1 MANIETRTVQ
11 SAGINGKSMISGNS
25 FIIKE
30 YQRGYRWESQQ
41 VENLLQDLQEF
52 NHYNHTVKYCMQPLV
67 VKRVEL
73 SDNSHARELSQIIGS
88 TSTAD
93 SPDVMWELI
102 DGQQR
107 LTTTLLI
114 LDSCNQTC
122 NQTFREPP
130 KLPYRIFYSLMRD
143 IDAYYINNAK
153 KTIDDWFESFGDSVY
168 DIKNEIRS
176 KINSDVEFIWYEVD
190 ARANSVDIF
199 TKLNIGK
206 IPLTNAELFK
216 AQLLNPDNAPSET
229 QQKLSF
235 QIKLTQ
241 IAFEWD
247 KIEQSLRDDDFWS
260 FISNTSQDGETRIDY
275 LLRLY
280 AIQLK
285 ESKEISDKISENDKL
300 FPFVAI
306 NAYLKSDPN
315 LTSLTIW
322 EGVVAI
328 HDKLKSW
335 YSGQKSNLLY
345 HYIGFLIA
353 VDKSNIK
360 VITNLIKSTEGK
372 RKSEVVAFVL
382 ACVRKEMANVKLDEL
397 SYQKDGTKI
406 RKVLLLFNLLT
417 LINSKTDA
425 RFSFK
430 QYKDPK
436 IHWDIEH
443 IHARAT
449 DEEIR
454 AIKVPDKRIEFL
466 RTLSKQFKDI
476 GDSETVREIE
486 KFIADKVAPNIIS
499 EDMFLEF
506 CCRITDR
513 YGDFDENGIGNLT
526 LLDAET
532 NRSYHNALY
541 PVKRMKIIERDKGD
555 VFVPVCTK
563 NVFLKMYS
571 TNFSNMMSWTK
582 DDANDYFNEMK
593 KVLVEEAQICQ

>member
-1 MANIETRTVQ
+1 MAKIETRTVQ
-11 SAGINGKSMISGNS
+11 NTGINSQSTISGNS

-30 YQRGYRWESQQ
+30 YQRGYRWEPQQ
-41 VENLLQDLQEF
+41 VEDLLQDLKEF
-52 NHYNHTVKYCMQPLV
+52 EHKGHTVKYCMQPLV
-67 VKRVEL
+67 VKRVKF
-73 SDNSHARELSQIIGS
+73 SDNSQARELLLLELRDS
-88 TSTAD
+88 TVKNEN
-93 SPDVMWELI
+93 PDIMWEVI

-114 LDSCNQTC
+114 LDFCNQAC
-122 NQTFREPP
+122 GEQSQ
-130 KLPYRIFYSLMRD
+130 KLPYRIFYSLERN
-143 IDAYYINNAK
+143 IDKYYIKESK
-153 KTIDDWFESFGDSVY
+153 KTIENWFNNFDDQTKKE
-168 DIKNEIRS
+168 IKE
-176 KINSDVEFIWYEVD
+176 KINTDIEFVWYEVD
-190 ARANSVDIF
+190 ADANSVDIF

-216 AQLLNPDNAPSET
+216 AQLLNPDNTHEEG

-260 FISNTSQDGETRIDY
+260 FISNTNLDYETRIDY

-285 ESKEISDKISENDKL
+285 KSENIPENISENDRL
-300 FPFVAI
+300 FPFLAI
-306 NAYLKSDPN
+306 NAYLKSHHYITN
-315 LTSLTIW
+315 SMIW
-322 EGVVAI
+322 ESIVAI

-335 YSGQKSNLLY
+335 YSGNNNNLLY

-353 VDKSNIK
+353 VNKSDIN
-360 VITNLIKSTEGK
+360 VIADLIKDTEGK
-372 RKSEVVAFVL
+372 RKSEVKDVVIK
-382 ACVRKEMANVKLDEL
+382 CVRKQMNNVKLDEL
-397 SYQKDGTKI
+397 SYHKDGEKI
-406 RKVLLLFNLLT
+406 RKGLLLFNLQT
-417 LINSKTDA
+417 LINSKTDSK
-425 RFSFK
+425 FSFK
-430 QYKDPK
+430 QYKNLK
-436 IHWDIEH
+436 WDIEH

-454 AIKVPDKRIEFL
+454 AIKIPDKRIEFL
-466 RTLSKQFKDI
+466 RTLSNQFEVI
-476 GDSETVREIE
+476 GDSETIQEIDN
-486 KFIADKVAPNIIS
+486 FITDKVVPNIIN

-526 LLDAET
+526 LLDAKT
-532 NRSYHNALY
+532 NRSYHNSLY
-541 PVKRMKIIERDKGD
+541 PVKRMEIIERDKGD

-582 DDANDYFNEMK
+582 DDADDYLKEMK
-593 KVLVEEAQICQ
+593 KVLVEEAQLCQ

>member
-114 LDSCNQTC
+114 LDSCNQT
-122 NQTFREPP
+122 FREPP

-168 DIKNEIRS
+168 DIKNEIRG

-235 QIKLTQ
+235 QINLTQ

-476 GDSETVREIE
+476 GDGETVREIE

>member
-114 LDSCNQTC
+114 LDSCNQT
-122 NQTFREPP
+122 FRKPP

-235 QIKLTQ
+235 QINLTQ

>member
-1 MANIETRTVQ
+1 MAKIETRTVQ
-11 SAGINGKSMISGNS
+11 NNGINSQPTISGNS

-41 VENLLQDLQEF
+41 IEDLLQDLKEF
-52 NHYNHTVKYCMQPLV
+52 EHKGHTVKYCMQPLV
-67 VKRVEL
+67 VKRVKFLENSNACEL
-73 SDNSHARELSQIIGS
+73 R
-88 TSTAD
+88 TSICENEK
-93 SPDVMWELI
+93 PDILWEVI

-114 LDSCNQTC
+114 LKVCGEQLS
-122 NQTFREPP
+122 
-130 KLPYRIFYSLMRD
+130 KLPYRIFYSIERNVD
-143 IDAYYINNAK
+143 KYYIENAT
-153 KTIDDWFESFGDSVY
+153 KTIKNWFNNFDDQT
-168 DIKNEIRS
+168 KKEILE
-176 KINSDVEFIWYEVD
+176 KINTDIEFIWYEVD
-190 ARANSVDIF
+190 ATANSVDIF

-206 IPLTNAELFK
+206 VPLTNAELFK
-216 AQLLNPDNAPSET
+216 AQLLNPDDAPEED

-260 FISNTSQDGETRIDY
+260 FISNTNLDYETRIDY

-285 ESKEISDKISENDKL
+285 KFGNIPTNISENDRL
-300 FPFVAI
+300 FPFIAI
-306 NAYLKSDPN
+306 NSYLKSHLDMTN
-315 LTSLTIW
+315 SMIW
-322 EGVVAI
+322 ESIVAI

-335 YSGQKSNLLY
+335 YSGDNNNLFY

-353 VDKSNIK
+353 VNKSDIN
-360 VITNLIKSTEGK
+360 VIADLIKDTEGK
-372 RKSEVVAFVL
+372 RKSEVKDVVIKCVL
-382 ACVRKEMANVKLDEL
+382 KQMNNVKLDEL
-397 SYQKDGTKI
+397 SYHKDGEKI
-406 RKVLLLFNLLT
+406 RKALLLFNLQT
-417 LINSKTDA
+417 LINSKTDSK
-425 RFSFK
+425 FSFK
-430 QYKDPK
+430 QYKNNK
-436 IHWDIEH
+436 WDIEH

-466 RTLSKQFKDI
+466 RTLSKQFEVI
-476 GDSETVREIE
+476 GDSETIQEIE
-486 KFIADKVAPNIIS
+486 NFITDKVEPDTIN
-499 EDMFLEF
+499 EDVFLEF
-506 CCRITDR
+506 CCKITDR

-526 LLDAET
+526 LLDAKT

-582 DDANDYFNEMK
+582 DDADDYLKEMK
-593 KVLVEEAQICQ
+593 KVIDGVAKLCQ

>member
-11 SAGINGKSMISGNS
+11 SAGINCQSMISGNS

-114 LDSCNQTC
+114 LDSCNQT
-122 NQTFREPP
+122 FREPP

-153 KTIDDWFESFGDSVY
+153 KTIDDWFDSFGDSVY
-168 DIKNEIRS
+168 DIKNEIRG

-190 ARANSVDIF
+190 AMANSVDIF

-216 AQLLNPDNAPSET
+216 AQLLNPDNAPSEI

-235 QIKLTQ
+235 QINLTQ

-306 NAYLKSDPN
+306 NTYLKSDPN

-322 EGVVAI
+322 ESVVAI

>member
-114 LDSCNQTC
+114 LDSCNQT
-122 NQTFREPP
+122 FRKPP

-168 DIKNEIRS
+168 DIKNEIRG

-235 QIKLTQ
+235 QINLTQ

-476 GDSETVREIE
+476 GDSETVRKIE

-593 KVLVEEAQICQ
+593 KVLVEEAHICQ

>member
-1 MANIETRTVQ
+1 MANIETRTIQNV
-11 SAGINGKSMISGNS
+11 GINSQPMISGNS

-41 VENLLQDLQEF
+41 VESLLEDLQEF
-52 NHYNHTVKYCMQPLV
+52 DHNQHKVKYCMQPLV
-67 VKRVEL
+67 VKRVDPSE
-73 SDNSHARELSQIIGS
+73 NPHARELSQIIGS
-88 TSTAD
+88 THTEEEPDTA
-93 SPDVMWELI
+93 WELI

-107 LTTTLLI
+107 LTTTLLV
-114 LDSCNQTC
+114 LDSCNQAL
-122 NQTFREPP
+122 REPK
-130 KLPYRIFYSLMRD
+130 KLPYRIFYSLIRD

-153 KTIDDWFESFGDSVY
+153 KTIDEWFNSFGDSADDV
-168 DIKNEIRS
+168 KNEIRG
-176 KINSDVEFIWYEVD
+176 KINSDIEFIWYEVD
-190 ARANSVDIF
+190 AKANSVDIF

-216 AQLLNPDNAPSET
+216 AQLLNPDNAPTET

-235 QIKLTQ
+235 QINLTQ

-247 KIEQSLRDDDFWS
+247 KIEQSLRDNDFWS
-260 FISNTSQDGETRIDY
+260 FISNNNQDGETRIDY

-285 ESKEISDKISENDKL
+285 KCGDLSANISEHDNL

-306 NAYLKSDPN
+306 NAYLKNHPDS
-315 LTSLTIW
+315 TSSTIW
-322 EGVVAI
+322 ESIVAI

-335 YSGQKSNLLY
+335 YSGRENSLLY

-353 VDKSNIK
+353 VDKSNIN

-372 RKSEVVAFVL
+372 RKSEVDAFVL
-382 ACVRKEMANVKLDEL
+382 ECVRKEMTNVKLDEL
-397 SYQKDGTKI
+397 SYQKDGAKI
-406 RKVLLLFNLLT
+406 RKALLLFNLQT
-417 LINSKTDA
+417 LIISKTDA

-454 AIKVPDKRIEFL
+454 AIKIPDKRIEFL
-466 RTLSKQFKDI
+466 RTLSKQFEVI
-476 GDSETVREIE
+476 GDSETVQEIE
-486 KFIADKVAPNIIS
+486 IFITDNVVPDIIN

-541 PVKRMKIIERDKGD
+541 PIKRMKIIERDKGD

-582 DDANDYFNEMK
+582 DDANDYLMEMK
-593 KVLVEEAQICQ
+593 KVLIEEAQICQ

>member
-11 SAGINGKSMISGNS
+11 SAGINCQSMIAGNS

-41 VENLLQDLQEF
+41 IENLLQDLQEF

-114 LDSCNQTC
+114 LDSCNQT
-122 NQTFREPP
+122 FREPP

-153 KTIDDWFESFGDSVY
+153 KTIDDWFDSFGDSVY
-168 DIKNEIRS
+168 DIKNEIRG

-235 QIKLTQ
+235 QINLTQ

-247 KIEQSLRDDDFWS
+247 KIEQSLRDNDFWS

-285 ESKEISDKISENDKL
+285 EAKEISDKISENDKL

-306 NAYLKSDPN
+306 NAYLKSNPN
-315 LTSLTIW
+315 STSLTIW
-322 EGVVAI
+322 ESVVAI

-335 YSGQKSNLLY
+335 YSGEKNNLLY

-454 AIKVPDKRIEFL
+454 AIKNPHKRIEFL
-466 RTLSKQFKDI
+466 STLSKQFENI
-476 GDSETVREIE
+476 GDGETVREIE
-486 KFIADKVAPNIIS
+486 IFITDKVAPDIIS

-582 DDANDYFNEMK
+582 DDANDYLNEMK

>member
-114 LDSCNQTC
+114 LDSCNQT
-122 NQTFREPP
+122 FRKPP

-168 DIKNEIRS
+168 DIKNEIRG

-235 QIKLTQ
+235 QINLTQ

-476 GDSETVREIE
+476 GDSETVRKIE